1 MNSEAYFATTKN
13 GLYNYVIT
21 AFGIDCDPNDPQI
34 RWRLAFPVVIS
45 VFEIYKE
52 SSSNSKALVYIG
64 AKQFRTTEEAIN
76 WVEGLD

>member
-1 MNSEAYFATTKN
+1 MNSEAYFATTKS

-45 VFEIYKE
+45 VFEIYME
-52 SSSNSKALVYIG
+52 DSSDSKASVYIG
-64 AKQFRTTEEAIN
+64 TRQFRTTEEAID
-76 WVEGLD
+76 WIEELD